1 KQTLLLP
8 VAMLSRENTSNLS
21 ESPFTGEW
29 VYTIIPPYILTLCL
43 LGLLFNSFVLG
54 VYLTHKDI
62 LTVAEIY
69 LCNLALA
76 DFILLNCLPFW
87 GMYIL
92 NNFNWLYGD
101 VLREMV
107 NSIIIIYF
115 YTSSFPMAM
124 ISVDRYLALV
134 KTMKALWL
142 RRKLYAKV
150 NCLILWFI
158 ENFKKLSSVLDYNH
172 HSNWKLAHQIVMNV
186 VGFVVPFLVIVF
198 SSWNI
203 IKALATVLV
212 YAVTL
217 LFLLCWCPLQVII
230 FLHTLSDV
238 EVLDIKLWKETLDA
252 GTHVTVYLGFLN
264 SAMNPLLYVLSVQ
277 HFWNKVFLLLP
288 TRVINHVT
296 TLFNIGNQ
304 FCT

>member
-1 KQTLLLP
+1 VASRSPLLP

-150 NCLILWFI
+150 NCLILKVKFI

-203 IKALATVLV
+203 IKALARRRESIHENKRQKGHST
-212 YAVTL
+212 
-217 LFLLCWCPLQVII
+217 
-230 FLHTLSDV
+230 
-238 EVLDIKLWKETLDA
+238 VLDIKLWKETLDA

-277 HFWNKVFLLLP
+277 HFWNKNRNRLLSAETFSHRKFPLSLFLGIVSGEHDL
-288 TRVINHVT
+288 
-296 TLFNIGNQ
+296 
-304 FCT
+304 